1 VSEMRACRQEEG
13 AAVVLAAVAICCCCY
28 DACMYSKLRHAG
40 LYALLLWLGLRRSC
54 QAAALV
60 PATQNS

>member
-1 VSEMRACRQEEG
+1 
-13 AAVVLAAVAICCCCY
+13 VVLAAVAICCCCY